1 MLRDCLSNLR
11 FVRRIVRNVVDCCLL
26 RVLVEKDWPCFY
38 DQFGIQSNCSTFFKR
53 IFRGHALSTY
63 AKRGRGGVLPLR
75 TPLHKCDVTYVVSPA
90 YKGGEGV
97 KKS

>member
-1 MLRDCLSNLR
+1 MH
-11 FVRRIVRNVVDCCLL
+11 FVVPGNFSTHIAGGGVTVQAI
-26 RVLVEKDWPCFY
+26 PSIY
-38 DQFGIQSNCSTFFKR
+38 TFFSHLAVVVW
-53 IFRGHALSTY
+53 GHALSTY